1 MELGLFVLILTF
13 QSATIAFFYSLFFSM
28 KRRFSFF
35 WKMTLFM
42 MIVVYPVNNLIPS
55 RAMIFRNVFNCALEF
70 LFLCQTIRQE
80 PKKRLLFGILLCQI
94 ALVVSEILAVS
105 FTYFLLHRPP
115 ELAEFDALNMGDM
128 FSVYLFA
135 SCLLLLLL
143 FGMIRGFSKA
153 RLASVQM
160 SGYLISLMLNVIL
173 VALCACHIFEP
184 FNVLFFLKN
193 YWIVL
198 GVLFIINLFTFLSL
212 FHYVKQKK
220 QKKSMEL
227 LENEYVTQMRFYLET
242 GANESALRH
251 FRHDLLNFLE
261 KQQF

>member
-115 ELAEFDALNMGDM
+115 ELAEFDAVEHGRHVFCLFVRFMPASSLVVWHDSRVFQSPACERANERIFDFTHAECD
-128 FSVYLFA
+128 FSRFMRLSYFRTLQRVVFSKKLLDRSWRLVYHQFVYVSFLVSLCEA
-135 SCLLLLLL
+135 GETEKIHGIAGKRICHANALL
-143 FGMIRGFSKA
+143 FRNRG
-153 RLASVQM
+153 
-160 SGYLISLMLNVIL
+160 
-173 VALCACHIFEP
+173 
-184 FNVLFFLKN
+184 
-193 YWIVL
+193 
-198 GVLFIINLFTFLSL
+198 
-212 FHYVKQKK
+212 
-220 QKKSMEL
+220 
-227 LENEYVTQMRFYLET
+227 
-242 GANESALRH
+242 
-251 FRHDLLNFLE
+251 
-261 KQQF
+261 

>member
-1 MELGLFVLILTF
+1 MENDIVHDDRGVPCE
-13 QSATIAFFYSLFFSM
+13 QS
-28 KRRFSFF
+28 
-35 WKMTLFM
+35 
-42 MIVVYPVNNLIPS
+42 IPS

-94 ALVVSEILAVS
+94 ALVVSEILSVS

-160 SGYLISLMLNVIL
+160 SGYLISLMLNVIFSRFMRLSYFRTLQRVVFSKKLLDRSWRL
-173 VALCACHIFEP
+173 VYHQFVYVSFLVSLCEAGETEKIHGIAGKRICHANAL
-184 FNVLFFLKN
+184 LFRN
-193 YWIVL
+193 R
-198 GVLFIINLFTFLSL
+198 G
-212 FHYVKQKK
+212 
-220 QKKSMEL
+220 
-227 LENEYVTQMRFYLET
+227 
-242 GANESALRH
+242 
-251 FRHDLLNFLE
+251 
-261 KQQF
+261 